1 MLKDS
6 QSAVE
11 LRGTTGLD
19 DNSLDSQLWAST
31 FTLHI
36 VIFLNVDIKLWICA
50 VLSLEV
56 KNQFHSCEPPPPPQ
70 ILSGNSNSIAVSV
83 MKQPSLW
90 GCDYNKVLLSSCV
103 RVSNANSVTLTLE
116 LATLVTY
123 FAKPYFW
130 ETPNLWTF
138 QIYISYSPMRR
149 VPSTAPW
156 ICVHEWVSGQVTDS
170 WCEMTHQLIGL
181 LGWDVKQLQDQI
193 EADLVLTELCCSPH
207 LPLWAH

>member
-103 RVSNANSVTLTLE
+103 RVNNANSVTLTLE

-123 FAKPYFW
+123 FG
-130 ETPNLWTF
+130 NLIF
-138 QIYISYSPMRR
+138 EKLQIYELFKYILATLLWGEFPVLLHES
-149 VPSTAPW
+149 VSTNE
-156 ICVHEWVSGQVTDS
+156 CQVR
-170 WCEMTHQLIGL
+170 WLTHGVKWPTNW
-181 LGWDVKQLQDQI
+181 WDFLDETWNSFK
-193 EADLVLTELCCSPH
+193 TK
-207 LPLWAH
+207 